1 MNDRQV
7 NLMTLRT
14 KAEAALAQARS
25 SSARE
30 KTEGD
35 LSLET
40 LLEELRIYQTELEIQ
55 NQELASAQTE
65 LSGALAK
72 YRMLFSNLPLPTLLV
87 DGHGFIVEANHQ
99 AQSLL
104 GLRQG
109 AALQQRSILYFFDT
123 DSKGLIYEC
132 LRPLAG
138 VDARQIGPLGLRLP
152 NGEKAPYQLDVIQF
166 PDESTNELLSLMVLT
181 DRSTEE
187 ALRESEQT
195 FHSFADSSMALIWA
209 SGLDKLCFYFNRG
222 WLEFTGRTFDEEF
235 GNGWVSGVHPDD
247 LDRCVRIYNDCF
259 DKRQAFSMDYR
270 LRFRDGTYRW
280 ICDNGTPRFDASGN
294 FCGYIGHCL
303 DIHDR
308 VESENEL
315 RTLSAVVEQSP
326 ESIIITDR
334 NAIIQYVNPACE
346 TSSGYSSDEL
356 IGQNPRIFNSGLTP
370 KPVYER
376 MWETLLAGRPWTGQ
390 FSNRRKDGQALFE
403 YVRIAPIRDANGEI
417 NCFVSIKEDI
427 GEKQR
432 IAQELDSYRQHLEEM
447 VADRTVELAFAK
459 EEAEV
464 ANIAKSAFLANM
476 SHEIRTPMNAV
487 MMLTH
492 LLRNTPLNPEQQQ
505 KLQKIQTASEHLLQ
519 VISDILD
526 LSKIEAGKLVLE
538 QRNFDLPKLLQSTLD
553 MVRDKAVVK
562 GLALCQHIPK
572 ELSKVKLRGD
582 ETRIRQALVNFLNNA
597 VKFTERGNI
606 DLSVET
612 VSLQGSDI
620 LLKFSVKDEGI
631 GIPAESL
638 PRLFNSFEQA
648 DNSMTRRY
656 GGTGLGLVITRRI
669 AQAMNGEA
677 GAKSILGE
685 GSIFWFTARLEV
697 GDTATVPEISRMVGL
712 GNVPEDDHVGGVKVL
727 ICEDEPI
734 NQEILLSI
742 LTDLGYL
749 VDTAD
754 DGAEAIGAAK
764 NSTYDIILMDM
775 QMPEIDGI
783 EATKCIRSLA
793 NHQHVPIIAL
803 TANAF
808 ESDRQACLDA
818 GMNDFVT
825 KPVYPDVL
833 EERIKHWLAQGH
845 LRPK

>member
-123 DSKGLIYEC
+123 ESKGPIYEC

-294 FCGYIGHCL
+294 FFGYIGHCL

-346 TSSGYSSDEL
+346 TSSGYSSAEL

-390 FSNRRKDGQALFE
+390 FSNRRKDGRALFE

-464 ANIAKSAFLANM
+464 ANVAKSAFLANM

-538 QRNFDLPKLLQSTLD
+538 QRNFDLPKLLQSALD

-697 GDTATVPEISRMVGL
+697 GDTATIPEKSRML
-712 GNVPEDDHVGGVKVL
+712 GVANVPEGKHVGGVKVL

-825 KPVYPDVL
+825 KPVYPEVL
-833 EERIKHWLAQGH
+833 EERIKHWLAQGR

>member
-1 MNDRQV
+1 
-7 NLMTLRT
+7 
-14 KAEAALAQARS
+14 
-25 SSARE
+25 
-30 KTEGD
+30 
-35 LSLET
+35 
-40 LLEELRIYQTELEIQ
+40 
-55 NQELASAQTE
+55 
-65 LSGALAK
+65 
-72 YRMLFSNLPLPTLLV
+72 MLFSNLPLPTLLV
-87 DGHGFIVEANHQ
+87 DGRGFIVEANHQ

-123 DSKGLIYEC
+123 ESKSSIYQC

-166 PDESTNELLSLMVLT
+166 SDESTNELLSLMVLT

-247 LDRCVRIYNDCF
+247 LDRCVKIYNDSF

-280 ICDNGTPRFDASGN
+280 ICDNGTPRFDASGK

-334 NAIIQYVNPACE
+334 DAIIQYVNPACE

-390 FSNRRKDGQALFE
+390 FSNRRKDGQPLFE

-432 IAQELDSYRQHLEEM
+432 IAEELDRYRQHLEEM

-464 ANIAKSAFLANM
+464 ANVAKSAFLANM

-492 LLRNTPLNPEQQQ
+492 LLRNTPLNPEQQL

-538 QRNFDLPKLLQSTLD
+538 QRNFDLPKLLQSALD
-553 MVRDKAVVK
+553 MVRDKAAAK
-562 GLALCQHIPK
+562 GLALYQYIPQ
-572 ELSKVKLRGD
+572 ELSRVKLRGD

-620 LLKFSVKDEGI
+620 LLKFSVKDQGI

-697 GDTATVPEISRMVGL
+697 VDTATIPKISSMAGV
-712 GNVPEDDHVGGVKVL
+712 GNVPDDDHVGGTRVL

-742 LTDLGYL
+742 LTDLGYI

-764 NSTYDIILMDM
+764 NASYDIILMDM

-833 EERIKHWLAQGH
+833 EERIKHWLAQGR